1 MATSKK
7 PSTNKAGAKDT
18 AAPPKSYRVAK
29 TRTGARAIG
38 GNYPAE
44 PVLAFR
50 VLAAAEE
57 KDVQQLL
64 AEALNMLFESKG
76 VTARFPVASG
86 RRTRNGEGAYT
97 KSWFD

>member
-1 MATSKK
+1 MPPEISPMTTIKNPHAKK
-7 PSTNKAGAKDT
+7 GGPKDRTAQAK
-18 AAPPKSYRVAK
+18 PWRVAQ
-29 TRTGARAIG
+29 TREGARAIG

-64 AEALNMLFESKG
+64 AEALNMLFENRG
-76 VTARFPVASG
+76 VAERFPVDSG
-86 RRTRNGEGAYT
+86 RRTRTYSGA
-97 KSWFD
+97 